1 MQIINKVTY
10 FFDTSDCH
18 ISDSIPERFDGP
30 NLLQNRDFHN
40 FLFIA
45 QSSNFCINIL
55 FDFCKCSNLSG
66 KKLFL
71 LSKKYNFPY
80 RHHSIR
86 VMAIRLLQFY
96 TFVFCTVK
104 NTKV

>member
-1 MQIINKVTY
+1 MQIMNKVTY

-30 NLLQNRDFHN
+30 NLLQNRAFHN

-45 QSSNFCINIL
+45 LQSNFLKNIL

-66 KKLFL
+66 KKVFL
-71 LSKKYNFPY
+71 LRKKYNFSYRKHSNKRSSLNPY
-80 RHHSIR
+80 
-86 VMAIRLLQFY
+86 
-96 TFVFCTVK
+96 
-104 NTKV
+104 